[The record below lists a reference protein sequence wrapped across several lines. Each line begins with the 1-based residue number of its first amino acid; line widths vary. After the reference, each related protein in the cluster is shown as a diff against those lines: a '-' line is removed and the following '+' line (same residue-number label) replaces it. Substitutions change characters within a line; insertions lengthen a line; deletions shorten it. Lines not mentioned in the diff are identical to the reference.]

1 MRKRSK
7 AREYALQILYQVD
20 IRQADCGQIL
30 REFWQEHQPSAE
42 IKAFAT
48 QLAEGATAHRPDIDG
63 LITRHADNW
72 ALKRMAVID
81 RNILRLGAFELLH
94 GDDVPPSV
102 CINEAIELAKR
113 FGDAE
118 SGKFINGI
126 LDAIHKAHA
135 RATPPP
141 ADAASPACPDAGEVG
156 RPADPPAR

>member
-20 IRQADCGQIL
+20 IRHADCGQIL
-30 REFWQEHQPSAE
+30 GEFWQDHQPSAE
-42 IKAFAT
+42 IRTFAT
-48 QLAEGATAHRPDIDG
+48 QLAEGAVAHQPEIDA

-81 RNILRLGAFELLH
+81 RNILLLGTFELLH
-94 GDDVPPSV
+94 VNDVPPSI

-118 SGKFINGI
+118 SAKFINGI

-141 ADAASPACPDAGEVG
+141 ADAPA
-156 RPADPPAR
+156 PADPPVR